1 MSPVADRQFL
11 AELRAIAERSA
22 KAADAGGP
30 EATLL
35 ETYEALRERAEA
47 LARAHGLST
56 SEGQPTRFSSA
67 QALREIERLDRAF
80 GSGSTHTL
88 PADRSMSARL
98 TESLRELSGWAT
110 GVRLAY
116 ETLGVDTDAGHED
129 QD

>member
-30 EATLL
+30 EATLF

-47 LARAHGLST
+47 LARAHGLAT
-56 SEGQPTRFSSA
+56 SEGQATSLSSA

-80 GSGSTHTL
+80 GSESSDAL

-98 TESLRELSGWAT
+98 SESLRELSGWAT

-116 ETLGVDTDAGHED
+116 ETLDVDADAGHEV

>member
-1 MSPVADRQFL
+1 MVADRQFV

-30 EATLL
+30 EATLQ
-35 ETYEALRERAEA
+35 ETYEELRKRAEA
-47 LARAHGLST
+47 IARAHGLST
-56 SEGQPTRFSSA
+56 SEGQATSLLSA

-80 GSGSTHTL
+80 GSESSDAL

-98 TESLRELSGWAT
+98 SESLRELSGWAT

-116 ETLGVDTDAGHED
+116 ETLNVDADAGHEVRD
-129 QD
+129 